1 MTISVKKKPR
11 TLDNFHAILNRST
24 GSGHWAKKKTNKQ
37 TNKQKNPRKL
47 NTVTSQVTAI

>member
-24 GSGHWAKKKTNKQ
+24 GSGHWAKKKQKNKQ
-37 TNKQKNPRKL
+37 TSKKTQEN
-47 NTVTSQVTAI
+47 